1 MWDQFLLYAGIGKD
15 HILDLDM
22 GLDHLLFII
31 ALTVTFHP
39 RAWRRVL
46 ILITAFTIGHSA
58 TLALATLEVISVP
71 VNLVE
76 FFICVT
82 ILFTAVANLF
92 TTENSNPR
100 HLWFNYFLAMFFGLI
115 HGLGFSNTL
124 RALLMGSSDLLMP
137 LFSFNVGLEFG
148 QIIIVVIF
156 SFVAWICMDVLGI
169 KRMHWNLIISSA
181 IAGMAL
187 MLIRERI
194 PGILS

>member
-1 MWDQFLLYAGIGKD
+1 MWEQFLLYAGIGKD
-15 HILDLDM
+15 HILDQDM
-22 GLDHLLFII
+22 GLDHLLFIV

-39 RAWRRVL
+39 REWKRVL

-58 TLALATLEVISVP
+58 TLALATLEIISVP

-82 ILFTAVANLF
+82 ILFTAIANLF
-92 TTENSNPR
+92 SAEKINAR
-100 HLWFNYFLAMFFGLI
+100 HLWLNYLIAMFFGLI

-124 RALLMGSSDLLMP
+124 RALLMGSSDLLTP
-137 LFSFNVGLEFG
+137 LFAFNMGLEFG
-148 QIIIVVIF
+148 QIIIVVLF
-156 SFVAWICMDVLGI
+156 SFIAWISMDVFGV
-169 KRMHWNLIISSA
+169 KRIHWNLIISSV

>member
-1 MWDQFLLYAGIGKD
+1 
-15 HILDLDM
+15 
-22 GLDHLLFII
+22 
-31 ALTVTFHP
+31 
-39 RAWRRVL
+39 
-46 ILITAFTIGHSA
+46 
-58 TLALATLEVISVP
+58 
-71 VNLVE
+71 
-76 FFICVT
+76 
-82 ILFTAVANLF
+82 
-92 TTENSNPR
+92 
-100 HLWFNYFLAMFFGLI
+100 
-115 HGLGFSNTL
+115 
-124 RALLMGSSDLLMP
+124 MP